1 MLIFLKKNKLRLLF
15 FIFFLSTSSF
25 YFFLDNNCLNL
36 SKLFK
41 SYKDFGYSN
50 IKQCY
55 LRNVK
60 SIIKQKTPKL
70 FSILSDV
77 NRQYFG
83 KYDKD
88 ILVLDNVEDYE
99 TKEKELFKE
108 VFELADKGIPGIINE
123 ENFKTNRKSN
133 EYAKSYKYY
142 SRQNKDHSNTK
153 FYDEI
158 NLNSINETNK
168 PNLIW
173 KHISLDP
180 NSKSSNWKRLVETSP
195 VYINGKLIYISADL
209 KLIALNAENGKLL
222 WGKELLHPPSMRGFI
237 VEIDK
242 NEDENLYICVGA
254 KIYKLNAK
262 NGKIRKNFGL
272 KGSVNAWT
280 AFSPVIFKNNLIVVS
295 RNYVKGFDK
304 FTGKQTFHIGIFNEK
319 NFTGGRPWGGMAL
332 DENRGIVYFPTGNP
346 RPKIYGVKRQGVNKG
361 SNSIIAVD
369 VLKKKIV
376 WQFKETFHDLWNLD
390 IAFPPILATVNIEN
404 KKYDVLVSST
414 KVGNIILLERTTG
427 KPIFDIDFIKTP
439 RSKINSE
446 ITSPYQIKITKP
458 EPITKF
464 EWSPKDI
471 DRVNKKF
478 SKKILNNLNDFEFGL
493 FTPPAPNKSYIFMAE
508 GPIWEGGAYNHK
520 NNKLYLTVNHT
531 PTIIRSYLKSLW
543 PHSKIKKDFRKE
555 FKVYKNQCA
564 SCHGVNRN
572 GKYVQGKKPENKQIE
587 ISVIPSLVGY
597 HLFPDLKNKI
607 NNYKNYKKKH
617 SENIIN
623 KKNYKKINLL
633 FEKWD
638 KDLLKNKRVSM
649 NEMSSFFVDEN
660 KNFMKNYPQGEIVS
674 YNLINGLIEWRVPF
688 GYEKGKNLGTFN
700 RGGLSL
706 SKDGT
711 LFATGTPDKKI
722 YAFDSSN
729 GKELWSFKMQ
739 LSGNAPPIIYEH
751 NGSKYLSVIATGGY
765 NFKFPDRGSILY
777 TFKLK

>member
-1 MLIFLKKNKLRLLF
+1 MLIFLKKNKLSFLA
-15 FIFFLSTSSF
+15 FIFFLLISSF
-25 YFFLDNNCLNL
+25 YFFLDNNCLSL
-36 SKLFK
+36 SKLIK

-50 IKQCY
+50 IKQC
-55 LRNVK
+55 LLQDAK
-60 SIIKQKTPKL
+60 SFVKQKTPKL
-70 FSILSDV
+70 FFILSDV
-77 NRQYFG
+77 NRHYFE
-83 KYDKD
+83 KFQKD
-88 ILVLDNVEDYE
+88 ILELDNVEDYE

-108 VFELADKGIPGIINE
+108 VFELVDKGMLGIINE
-123 ENFKTNRKSN
+123 ENFQPNYKPNK
-133 EYAKSYKYY
+133 YPKSYKYY

-158 NLNSINETNK
+158 NLNPINDANK
-168 PNLIW
+168 PKLIW

-180 NSKSSNWKRLVETSP
+180 DSKSSNWKRLVETSP
-195 VYINGKLIYISADL
+195 VYINGKLIYISADFR
-209 KLIALNAENGKLL
+209 LIALNAENGKLL
-222 WGKELLHPPSMRGFI
+222 WEKELLHPPSMRGFI

-242 NEDENLYICVGA
+242 NEDENLYICIGS

-262 NGKIRKNFGL
+262 NGKTIKNFGL
-272 KGSVNAWT
+272 KGNINAWT
-280 AFSPVIFKNNLIVVS
+280 PYSPVIFKNKLIVVS
-295 RNYVKGFDK
+295 PNSVNGFDK
-304 FTGKQTFHIGIFNEK
+304 FTGDQTFQIGIFKEK
-319 NFTGGRPWGGMAL
+319 DFNGGLPWGGMAL
-332 DENRGIVYFPTGNP
+332 DENRGIVYLTTGNP
-346 RPKIYGVKRQGVNKG
+346 RPKIYGVKRQGINKG

-369 VLKKKIV
+369 VLKKKVV

-390 IAFPPILATVNIEN
+390 IAFPPILATVNIQN

-414 KVGNIILLERTTG
+414 KVGNVIMLERTTG
-427 KPIFDIDFIKTP
+427 RPIFDMDFIKTP
-439 RSKINSE
+439 KSKINSE

-471 DRVNKKF
+471 DEINSNF

-493 FTPPAPNKSYIFMAE
+493 FVPPAPNKSYIFMAE
-508 GPIWEGGAYNHK
+508 GPIWEGGAYNYK

-543 PHSKIKKDFRKE
+543 PHSKITKDFKKE

-587 ISVIPSLVGY
+587 TLVIPSLVGY

-607 NNYKNYKKKH
+607 NNYENYKKKH
-617 SENIIN
+617 SENIIDE
-623 KKNYKKINLL
+623 KNYKKINLL

-638 KDLLKNKRVSM
+638 KDLLKNKRININDM
-649 NEMSSFFVDEN
+649 TSFFVDEN

-674 YNLINGLIEWRVPF
+674 YNLINGLIEWRIPF

-722 YAFDSSN
+722 YAFDSIN

-739 LSGNAPPIIYEH
+739 LSGNAPPTIYEY

>member
-1 MLIFLKKNKLRLLF
+1 M
-15 FIFFLSTSSF
+15 S
-25 YFFLDNNCLNL
+25 
-36 SKLFK
+36 
-41 SYKDFGYSN
+41 
-50 IKQCY
+50 
-55 LRNVK
+55 
-60 SIIKQKTPKL
+60 
-70 FSILSDV
+70 
-77 NRQYFG
+77 
-83 KYDKD
+83 
-88 ILVLDNVEDYE
+88 
-99 TKEKELFKE
+99 
-108 VFELADKGIPGIINE
+108 GIINE
-123 ENFKTNRKSN
+123 ENFQPNYKPN
-133 EYAKSYKYY
+133 EYTKSYKYY

-195 VYINGKLIYISADL
+195 VYINGKLIYISADFR
-209 KLIALNAENGKLL
+209 LIALNAENGKVL
-222 WGKELLHPPSMRGFI
+222 WEKELLHPPSMRGFI

-242 NEDENLYICVGA
+242 NEDENLYICIGS

-262 NGKIRKNFGL
+262 NGKIKKNFGL
-272 KGSVNAWT
+272 KGNVNAWT
-280 AFSPVIFKNNLIVVS
+280 AYSPVIFKNNLIVVS
-295 RNYVKGFDK
+295 PNSVNGFDK
-304 FTGKQTFHIGIFNEK
+304 FTGDKTFHIGIFKKK
-319 NFTGGRPWGGMAL
+319 NFIGGLPWGGMAL
-332 DENRGIVYFPTGNP
+332 DENRGIVYFTTGNP
-346 RPKIYGVKRQGVNKG
+346 RPKIYGVKRQGINKG

-369 VLKKKIV
+369 VLKKKVV

-543 PHSKIKKDFRKE
+543 PHSKIIKDFKKE

-607 NNYKNYKKKH
+607 NNYKNYKKKNY
-617 SENIIN
+617 ENIIN

-638 KDLLKNKRVSM
+638 KDLLKNKRINM

-674 YNLINGLIEWRVPF
+674 YNLIDGLIEWRIPF
-688 GYEKGKNLGTFN
+688 GYENAKNLGTFN

-711 LFATGTPDKKI
+711 LFATGTPDRKI
-722 YAFDSSN
+722 YAFDSNN